1 MAPTFPATLSV
12 IMVIMSTESADAIRA
27 VISVRD
33 YCSDEG
39 QMNCSMSVIPAVAA
53 AVLDDEG
60 HWRSVGNASAIHW
73 GAAAAAV
80 NAAFDSVAYSLS
92 ADDTAYCLAAA
103 SAGGTAAAAAVDE
116 MVGAVDG
123 VRVAADFEFAGCFH
137 LQ

>member
-73 GAAAAAV
+73 GAAAAV